1 MEAALEAARP
11 AASAKG
17 SGHSEWKASQ
27 PGPQTRDVLQTQGA
41 GGGGRRRWGDSEPGA
56 TASGPAQDGRA
67 EDGEQ
72 LSEVTGKGDATL
84 GGARAGHGRTLVSIA
99 QIGPTLSW
107 LQP

>member
-27 PGPQTRDVLQTQGA
+27 PGPQTRDVLQTQGV

-72 LSEVTGKGDATL
+72 LSEVRGRETRPWPGPVQVTGE
-84 GGARAGHGRTLVSIA
+84 R
-99 QIGPTLSW
+99 W
-107 LQP
+107 

>member
-17 SGHSEWKASQ
+17 SGRSDVEGLPARTPDAGRAPD
-27 PGPQTRDVLQTQGA
+27 PG
-41 GGGGRRRWGDSEPGA
+41 GGVGGRRRWGDSEPGA

-72 LSEVTGKGDATL
+72 LSEVRGRETRPWPGPVQVTGE
-84 GGARAGHGRTLVSIA
+84 R
-99 QIGPTLSW
+99 W
-107 LQP
+107 